1 MPVPWVMQRSQ
12 EREEER
18 LRLRGHGASCKG
30 LLRQELQFR
39 RVSLALA
46 VLAALTALAL
56 VVAPARAH
64 ANLVRA
70 SPSPGTAVDPAPPV
84 VYAEFSEAIDFGYS
98 SLDVLDANGQ
108 SVTTGPTEADP
119 TSQAAMLVPVG
130 DLAHG
135 TYVVVWRTLS
145 VIDGHVI
152 RGSFAFG
159 VGEPVAADVAVAVA
173 SVESSP
179 AASVSRWLL
188 FMGVAVLI
196 GGPLQVLVQRRGS
209 QPERRRAVERRT
221 ALLLLGGGLLALA
234 GQVGLL
240 GTQILVLG
248 GDSLLAGFGDV
259 FGAGQWGA
267 LWIGRTAALAVGLV
281 LVDQSSSSSG
291 ERRGTVA
298 FGGVA
303 LVGVAMAVTISLG
316 SHAAAL
322 SDVGPALAA
331 DLIHLLAVGA
341 WVGGLPVLLLVAWEA
356 RTARSDGSVAAQMT
370 EAAARF
376 SAVATVAVG
385 LIVVTGVYS
394 AWLQV
399 LEPERLWSTEYGVL
413 LVAKLALVAPLLALG
428 GVNLGWTRPRLAAAG
443 AAGTR
448 ARKALR
454 TLVVAE
460 IVLAVGVLLVVG
472 FLTEREPARQ
482 VSGDVPLAVEGVGA
496 SGDSRVRVR
505 VVPGRPGPNTLEVD
519 VVSRDGGR
527 AGDADVELQLRYLDT
542 DLGTTVERPV
552 RTEDG
557 GFAVETDAFALAG
570 MWQVL
575 AIVRQPGA
583 FDARV
588 PVRLNIG
595 SPTAIGVAE
604 VDAAV
609 AVRFW
614 GLALAG
620 MGFVLALAT
629 LVRPGWAARV
639 RQAGTG
645 TGFAAILLGAGL
657 LIIGPQQ
664 GVRPSA
670 VNPIPPDD
678 ASVSAGREIY
688 EAECVSCHGPAGRGD
703 GPLAATLDP
712 PPLDLVIHVP
722 LHPDDALFGFVFN
735 GIEGTGMPAFGE
747 RYGELD
753 TWHIINFIQTLPEA
767 ARG

>member
-1 MPVPWVMQRSQ
+1 MRSVGVAPGSEPGLWRGLGLRH
-12 EREEER
+12 ER
-18 LRLRGHGASCKG
+18 
-30 LLRQELQFR
+30 
-39 RVSLALA
+39 LALA
-46 VLAALTALAL
+46 VLAALAALAL
-56 VVAPARAH
+56 VAAPARAH

-70 SPSPGTAVDPAPPV
+70 SPSPGTAVDPAPLV
-84 VYAEFSEAIDFGYS
+84 VYAEFSEAIDLGYS
-98 SLDVLDANGQ
+98 SLEVLDADGQ
-108 SVTTGPTEADP
+108 PVTTGPTEADP
-119 TSQAAMLVPVG
+119 TSDAAMLVPVG
-130 DLAHG
+130 DLADG

-145 VIDGHVI
+145 VVDGHVI

-173 SVESSP
+173 SIESSP
-179 AASVSRWLL
+179 AAAVSRWLL
-188 FMGVAVLI
+188 FVGVAVLI
-196 GGPLQVLVQRRGS
+196 GGPLQVAVQRRGAALE
-209 QPERRRAVERRT
+209 QRRIVERRT

-259 FGAGQWGA
+259 FEAGQWGA
-267 LWIGRTAALAVGLV
+267 LWIGRTAVLAVALV
-281 LVDQSSSSSG
+281 LADQASSSSSD
-291 ERRGTVA
+291 ERRGVVA

-303 LVGVAMAVTISLG
+303 LAGVVMAVTISLG

-322 SDVGPALAA
+322 REVGPVLAA

-356 RTARSDGSVAAQMT
+356 RKAASEGSAAAEMT
-370 EAAARF
+370 EVAARF

-399 LEPERLWSTEYGVL
+399 AEPERLWTTEYGLLL
-413 LVAKLALVAPLLALG
+413 LVKLALVAPLLALG
-428 GVNLGWTRPRLAAAG
+428 GVNLAWTRPRLAVTGAAG
-443 AAGTR
+443 AR
-448 ARKALR
+448 ARTALR
-454 TLVVAE
+454 TLVGAE
-460 IVLAVGVLLVVG
+460 IVLAVAVLLVVG

-482 VSGDVPLAVEGVGA
+482 VSGEVPLAVEGVGA

-527 AGDADVELQLRYLDT
+527 AADADLELQLRYLDT
-542 DLGTTVERPV
+542 DLGTTVERPD
-552 RTEDG
+552 RSEDG

-570 MWQVL
+570 RWQVL

-629 LVRPGWAARV
+629 LARQGWTTRV

-645 TGFAAILLGAGL
+645 AGFAAILLGAGL

-664 GVRPSA
+664 GVVPSA

-688 EAECVSCHGPAGRGD
+688 EADCVSCHGPAGRGD

-767 ARG
+767 ARS

>member
-1 MPVPWVMQRSQ
+1 MRSVGVARGSEAGRRPALAL
-12 EREEER
+12 ERGR
-18 LRLRGHGASCKG
+18 
-30 LLRQELQFR
+30 
-39 RVSLALA
+39 LALA
-46 VLAALTALAL
+46 VLAALTVLAL
-56 VVAPARAH
+56 VAAPAGAH
-64 ANLVRA
+64 ANLVRS

-84 VYAEFSEAIDFGYS
+84 VYAEFSEAIDLGYS
-98 SLDVLDANGQ
+98 SLEVLDADGQ
-108 SVTTGPTEADP
+108 PVTTGPTEPDP
-119 TSQAAMLVPVG
+119 TTPTAMLVPVAE
-130 DLAHG
+130 LADG

-145 VIDGHVI
+145 VVDGHVI
-152 RGSFAFG
+152 RGSFTFG

-173 SVESSP
+173 SIESSP
-179 AASVSRWLL
+179 AAAVSRWLL
-188 FMGVAVLI
+188 FVGVAVLI
-196 GGPLQVLVQRRGS
+196 GGPLQALVQRRGA
-209 QPERRRAVERRT
+209 QHEQRQVVERRT
-221 ALLLLGGGLLALA
+221 ALLLLGGGLVALA
-234 GQVGLL
+234 GQIGLL
-240 GTQILVLG
+240 GTQILILG
-248 GDSLLAGFGDV
+248 GDSLLAGFGEV

-267 LWIGRTAALAVGLV
+267 LWIGRTAALAVALV
-281 LVDQSSSSSG
+281 LADQASSSEAG
-291 ERRGTVA
+291 ERRGAVA
-298 FGGVA
+298 FSGVA
-303 LVGVAMAVTISLG
+303 AAGLVMAVTISLG

-322 SDVGPALAA
+322 VDIGPALAA
-331 DLIHLLAVGA
+331 DLIHLVAVGA
-341 WVGGLPVLLLVAWEA
+341 WVGGLPVLLLAVLHA
-356 RTARSDGSVAAQMT
+356 RGTSAAGSAELT
-370 EAAARF
+370 EVAARF

-399 LEPERLWSTEYGVL
+399 VEPERLWSTEYGLL
-413 LVAKLALVAPLLALG
+413 LVVKLALVAPLLALG
-428 GVNLGWTRPRLAAAG
+428 AVNLAWTRPRLAGAG
-443 AAGTR
+443 ATGAR
-448 ARKALR
+448 AAKALR
-454 TLVVAE
+454 TLVVVEVVMAVA
-460 IVLAVGVLLVVG
+460 VLGVVGV
-472 FLTEREPARQ
+472 LTEREPARQ
-482 VSGDVPLAVEGVGA
+482 VSGDVPLAVEGAGT
-496 SGDSRVRVR
+496 SGDTRVRVR
-505 VVPGRPGPNTLEVD
+505 VAPGRPGPNRLKVD
-519 VVSRDGGR
+519 VVSSGGR
-527 AGDADVELQLRYLDT
+527 TAEADIELQLRYLDT

-557 GFAVETDAFALAG
+557 TFEAETDAFALAG
-570 MWQVL
+570 TWQVL

-604 VDAAV
+604 VDSTV

-629 LVRPGWAARV
+629 LARQGWAARV

-657 LIIGPQQ
+657 LIIGPPQ
-664 GVRPSA
+664 GVVPSA

-688 EAECVSCHGPAGRGD
+688 EAECVSCHGPTGRGD

-735 GIEGTGMPAFGE
+735 GIEGTGMPAFGD

-767 ARG
+767 ARS

>member
-1 MPVPWVMQRSQ
+1 MRSVGVA
-12 EREEER
+12 
-18 LRLRGHGASCKG
+18 RGSEAGS
-30 LLRQELQFR
+30 R
-39 RVSLALA
+39 RVFGCRCGRLALA
-46 VLAALTALAL
+46 ILAALTALAL
-56 VVAPARAH
+56 VAAPAGAH

-70 SPSPGTAVDPAPPV
+70 VPDPGAAVDPAPRV
-84 VYAEFSEAIDFGYS
+84 VYAEFSEAIDLGYS
-98 SLDVLDANGQ
+98 SLEVLDANGEP
-108 SVTTGPTEADP
+108 VTTGPTEGDP
-119 TSQAAMLVPVG
+119 TSRTAMLAPVG
-130 DLAHG
+130 ELADG

-145 VIDGHVI
+145 VVDGHVI

-173 SVESSP
+173 SIESSP
-179 AASVSRWLL
+179 AAAISRWLL
-188 FMGVAVLI
+188 FMGVALLI
-196 GGPLQVLVQRRGS
+196 GGPLQALAQRRGA
-209 QPERRRAVERRT
+209 QPKRRRIVERRT

-234 GQVGLL
+234 GQIGLL
-240 GTQILVLG
+240 GTQILILG
-248 GDSLLAGFGDV
+248 GDSLLAGFGEV

-267 LWIGRTAALAVGLV
+267 LWIARTAALVVALA
-281 LVDQSSSSSG
+281 LADQASSSEAG
-291 ERRGTVA
+291 ERRGTLA

-303 LVGVAMAVTISLG
+303 AAGAVMAVTVSLG

-322 SDVGPALAA
+322 VDIGPALAA
-331 DLIHLLAVGA
+331 DMIHLLAVGA
-341 WVGGLPVLLLVAWEA
+341 WVGGLPVLLLVALQA
-356 RTARSDGSVAAQMT
+356 RGTRTGGSPDLT
-370 EAAARF
+370 EVVARF

-399 LEPERLWSTEYGVL
+399 LEPARLWSTEYGLL
-413 LVAKLALVAPLLALG
+413 LVVKVALVAPLLALG
-428 GVNLGWTRPRLAAAG
+428 GVNLAWTRPRLAGTGGAG
-443 AAGTR
+443 AR
-448 ARKALR
+448 AAKALR
-454 TLVVAE
+454 RLVVAE
-460 IVLAVGVLLVVG
+460 IVLAVAVLGVVG
-472 FLTEREPARQ
+472 VLTEREPARQ

-496 SGDSRVRVR
+496 SGETRVRVR
-505 VVPGRPGPNTLEVD
+505 VVPGRPGPNTVEVD
-519 VVSRDGGR
+519 LGSRDGR
-527 AGDADVELQLRYLDT
+527 IADADIELQLRYLDT

-552 RTEDG
+552 RNEAG
-557 GFAVETDAFALAG
+557 LFVVETDAFTLAG
-570 MWQVL
+570 GWQVL

-583 FDARV
+583 FDARA

-595 SPTAIGVAE
+595 SPTALGVAE

-620 MGFVLALAT
+620 MGFALAVAT
-629 LVRPGWAARV
+629 LARQGWAARV

-664 GVRPSA
+664 GVAPSA

-678 ASVSAGREIY
+678 ASVSTGREIY

-767 ARG
+767 ARS

>member
-1 MPVPWVMQRSQ
+1 MRSVGVARGSEAGRRPALAPVRWR
-12 EREEER
+12 
-18 LRLRGHGASCKG
+18 
-30 LLRQELQFR
+30 
-39 RVSLALA
+39 LALA
-46 VLAALTALAL
+46 LLAALTALAL
-56 VVAPARAH
+56 VAATAGAH

-84 VYAEFSEAIDFGYS
+84 VYAEFSEAIDLGYS
-98 SLDVLDANGQ
+98 SLEVLDANGQ
-108 SVTTGPTEADP
+108 PVTTGPTEPDP
-119 TSQAAMLVPVG
+119 TTPTAMLVPVG
-130 DLAHG
+130 ELADG

-145 VIDGHVI
+145 VVDGHVI

-173 SVESSP
+173 SIESSP
-179 AASVSRWLL
+179 AAAASRWLL
-188 FMGVAVLI
+188 FVGTAVLI
-196 GGPLQVLVQRRGS
+196 GGPLQALVQRRGA
-209 QPERRRAVERRT
+209 QPERRRVVERRT

-234 GQVGLL
+234 GQIGLL
-240 GTQILVLG
+240 GTQILILG
-248 GDSLLAGFGDV
+248 GDSLLAGFGEV

-267 LWIGRTAALAVGLV
+267 LWISRTVALVVALVAA
-281 LVDQSSSSSG
+281 DQASSSSG
-291 ERRGTVA
+291 ERRGTA
-298 FGGVA
+298 ALGGVA
-303 LVGVAMAVTISLG
+303 LSGIVMAVTISLG

-322 SDVGPALAA
+322 VDIGPALVA

-341 WVGGLPVLLLVAWEA
+341 WVGGLPVLLLVALDARNA
-356 RTARSDGSVAAQMT
+356 RTTGSAAVHLT
-370 EAAARF
+370 EVAARF
-376 SAVATVAVG
+376 SAIATVAVG

-399 LEPERLWSTEYGVL
+399 VEPARLWSTEYGLL
-413 LVAKLALVAPLLALG
+413 LVVKLALVAPLLALG
-428 GVNLGWTRPRLAAAG
+428 GVNLGWTRPRLAGAGGAG
-443 AAGTR
+443 ARPA
-448 ARKALR
+448 KALR
-454 TLVVAE
+454 TLVAAE
-460 IVLAVGVLLVVG
+460 IVMAVAVLGVVGV
-472 FLTEREPARQ
+472 LTEREPARQ

-496 SGDSRVRVR
+496 SGDTRVRVR
-505 VVPGRPGPNTLEVD
+505 VAPGRPGLNTLEVD
-519 VVSRDGGR
+519 VVSSGGR
-527 AGDADVELQLRYLDT
+527 TAEADIELQLRYLDT

-552 RTEDG
+552 RTEEG
-557 GFAVETDAFALAG
+557 TFEAETDAFALAG
-570 MWQVL
+570 AWQVL

-604 VDAAV
+604 VDATV
-609 AVRFW
+609 ATRFW

-620 MGFVLALAT
+620 MGFVLTLAT
-629 LVRPGWAARV
+629 LARQGWAARV

-664 GVRPSA
+664 GVVPSA

-735 GIEGTGMPAFGE
+735 GIEGTGMPAFGD

-753 TWHIINFIQTLPEA
+753 TWHIINFILTLPEA
-767 ARG
+767 ARS

>member
-1 MPVPWVMQRSQ
+1 MRSDGVA
-12 EREEER
+12 RGSACGPRRGPGLRCGR
-18 LRLRGHGASCKG
+18 L
-30 LLRQELQFR
+30 
-39 RVSLALA
+39 VLA

-56 VVAPARAH
+56 VTAPSGAH
-64 ANLVRA
+64 ANLVRS

-84 VYAEFSEAIDFGYS
+84 VYAEFSEAIDLSYS
-98 SLDVLDANGQ
+98 SLEVLDANGQ
-108 SVTTGPTEADP
+108 PVTTGPTEPDP
-119 TSQAAMLVPVG
+119 TTPTAMLVPVG
-130 DLAHG
+130 ELADG

-145 VIDGHVI
+145 VVDGHVI

-173 SVESSP
+173 SIESSP
-179 AASVSRWLL
+179 AAAVSRWQL
-188 FMGVAVLI
+188 FVGMAVLI
-196 GGPLQVLVQRRGS
+196 GGPLQALVQRRGA
-209 QPERRRAVERRT
+209 QPARRRGVDRRT
-221 ALLLLGGGLLALA
+221 ALLLLGGGLLTLA
-234 GQVGLL
+234 GQIGLL
-240 GTQILVLG
+240 GTQILILG
-248 GDSLLAGFGDV
+248 GDSLLAGFGEV

-267 LWIGRTAALAVGLV
+267 LWIARTAALVVALV
-281 LVDQSSSSSG
+281 LADQATSTSAG
-291 ERRGTVA
+291 ERRQAIA

-303 LVGVAMAVTISLG
+303 AAGVVMATSISMG

-322 SDVGPALAA
+322 VDVGPALVA

-341 WVGGLPVLLLVAWEA
+341 WVGGLPVLLLAAWQA
-356 RTARSDGSVAAQMT
+356 RGARIGGAAAADLI
-370 EAAARF
+370 EVAARF

-385 LIVVTGVYS
+385 LIVVTGAYS

-399 LEPERLWSTEYGVL
+399 VEPERLWRTEYGLL
-413 LVAKLALVAPLLALG
+413 LVVKLALVAPLLALG
-428 GVNLGWTRPRLAAAG
+428 GVNLGWTRPRLAGAG
-443 AAGTR
+443 AAGAR
-448 ARKALR
+448 AARALR

-460 IVLAVGVLLVVG
+460 IVLAAAVLAVVGV
-472 FLTEREPARQ
+472 LTEREPARQ

-496 SGDSRVRVR
+496 SGDTRVRVR
-505 VVPGRPGPNTLEVD
+505 VAPGRPGPNTLEVD
-519 VVSRDGGR
+519 LSSQDGRVSE
-527 AGDADVELQLRYLDT
+527 ADVELQLRYLDT

-552 RTEDG
+552 RTEEG
-557 GFAVETDAFALAG
+557 TFEAETDAFALAG
-570 MWQVL
+570 AWQVL

-604 VDAAV
+604 VDVTV
-609 AVRFW
+609 AVRLW

-629 LVRPGWAARV
+629 LARQGWAARV

-645 TGFAAILLGAGL
+645 AGFAAILLGAGL

-664 GVRPSA
+664 GVAPSA

-678 ASVSAGREIY
+678 VSVSAGREIY
-688 EAECVSCHGPAGRGD
+688 EAECMSCHGPTGRGD

-753 TWHIINFIQTLPEA
+753 TWHIINFIQTLPETT
-767 ARG
+767 RS

>member
-1 MPVPWVMQRSQ
+1 MRSVGVA
-12 EREEER
+12 RGSSFGPRRGLGLRRER
-18 LRLRGHGASCKG
+18 L
-30 LLRQELQFR
+30 
-39 RVSLALA
+39 VLA
-46 VLAALTALAL
+46 VLAALMALAL
-56 VVAPARAH
+56 VAVPAGAH
-64 ANLVRA
+64 ANLVRS

-84 VYAEFSEAIDFGYS
+84 VYAEFSEAIDLGYS
-98 SLDVLDANGQ
+98 SLEVLDANGQ
-108 SVTTGPTEADP
+108 PVTTGPTEPDP
-119 TSQAAMLVPVG
+119 TTATAMLVPVG
-130 DLAHG
+130 ELADG

-145 VIDGHVI
+145 AVDGHVI

-173 SVESSP
+173 SIESSP
-179 AASVSRWLL
+179 AAAVSRWLL
-188 FMGVAVLI
+188 FVGTAVLI
-196 GGPLQVLVQRRGS
+196 GGPLQALVQQRRAR
-209 QPERRRAVERRT
+209 PERRRIVERRT

-234 GQVGLL
+234 GQIGLL
-240 GTQILVLG
+240 GTQILILG
-248 GDSLLAGFGDV
+248 GDSLLAGFGEV

-267 LWIGRTAALAVGLV
+267 LWIGRTAALAVALV
-281 LVDQSSSSSG
+281 LADQASSSTAG
-291 ERRGTVA
+291 ERRGAVA

-303 LVGVAMAVTISLG
+303 AAGVVMAATISMG

-322 SDVGPALAA
+322 TEVGPALVA
-331 DLIHLLAVGA
+331 DLIHLVAVGA
-341 WVGGLPVLLLVAWEA
+341 WVGGLPVLLLTVLHARGT
-356 RTARSDGSVAAQMT
+356 RTAGSADLT
-370 EAAARF
+370 EVAARF

-399 LEPERLWSTEYGVL
+399 VEPERLWSTEYGLL
-413 LVAKLALVAPLLALG
+413 LVVKLALVAPLLALG
-428 GVNLGWTRPRLAAAG
+428 GVNLGWTRPRLAEAGMAG
-443 AAGTR
+443 AR
-448 ARKALR
+448 AAKTLR
-454 TLVVAE
+454 RLVAAE
-460 IVLAVGVLLVVG
+460 IVLAVTVLGVVG
-472 FLTEREPARQ
+472 VLTEREPARQ
-482 VSGDVPLAVEGVGA
+482 VTGDVPLAVEGAGA
-496 SGDSRVRVR
+496 SGDTRVRVR
-505 VVPGRPGPNTLEVD
+505 VAPGRPGPNTVAVD
-519 VVSRDGGR
+519 VVSSGGR
-527 AGDADVELQLRYLDT
+527 SVEADVELLLRYLDT

-557 GFAVETDAFALAG
+557 MFEAETDAFALAG
-570 MWQVL
+570 AWQVL

-604 VDAAV
+604 VDALV

-620 MGFVLALAT
+620 MGFVLAVAT
-629 LVRPGWAARV
+629 LARQGWAARV

-664 GVRPSA
+664 GVVPSA
-670 VNPIPPDD
+670 VNPVPPDD
-678 ASVSAGREIY
+678 VSVSAGREIY

-735 GIEGTGMPAFGE
+735 GIEGTGMPAFGD

-753 TWHIINFIQTLPEA
+753 TWHIINFIQTLPAA
-767 ARG
+767 ARS

>member
-1 MPVPWVMQRSQ
+1 MHSAAVA
-12 EREEER
+12 
-18 LRLRGHGASCKG
+18 RGSEAG
-30 LLRQELQFR
+30 R
-39 RVSLALA
+39 RPALAPGRGRLAL
-46 VLAALTALAL
+46 LFALTALVLAI
-56 VVAPARAH
+56 APAGAH
-64 ANLVRA
+64 ANLVRS

-84 VYAEFSEAIDFGYS
+84 VYAEFSEAIDLGFS
-98 SLDVLDANGQ
+98 SLEVLDADGQ
-108 SVTTGPTEADP
+108 PVTTGPTEPDP
-119 TSQAAMLVPVG
+119 TTPTAMLVPVG
-130 DLAHG
+130 ELADG

-145 VIDGHVI
+145 VVDGHVI

-159 VGEPVAADVAVAVA
+159 VGEPVAPDVAVAVA
-173 SVESSP
+173 SIESSP
-179 AASVSRWLL
+179 AAAVSRWLL
-188 FMGVAVLI
+188 FVGVAVLI
-196 GGPLQVLVQRRGS
+196 GGPLQALVQRRGA
-209 QPERRRAVERRT
+209 QHERRRIVERRT

-234 GQVGLL
+234 GQIGLL
-240 GTQILVLG
+240 GTQILILG
-248 GDSLLAGFGDV
+248 GDSLLAGFGEV
-259 FGAGQWGA
+259 FGAGQWGV
-267 LWIGRTAALAVGLV
+267 LWIGRTVALVVALV
-281 LVDQSSSSSG
+281 LSDQVSSSSAS
-291 ERRGTVA
+291 ERRGAVA

-303 LVGVAMAVTISLG
+303 AAGAVMAVTISLG

-322 SDVGPALAA
+322 VDVGPALAA

-341 WVGGLPVLLLVAWEA
+341 WVGGLPVLLLVALDA
-356 RTARSDGSVAAQMT
+356 RHARPTGSAAVDLT
-370 EAAARF
+370 EVAARF

-399 LEPERLWSTEYGVL
+399 VEPERLWSTEHGLL
-413 LVAKLALVAPLLALG
+413 LVVKLALVVPLLALG
-428 GVNLGWTRPRLAAAG
+428 GVNLAWTRPRLAEASAAG
-443 AAGTR
+443 AR
-448 ARKALR
+448 AAKALR
-454 TLVVAE
+454 RLVVAE
-460 IVLAVGVLLVVG
+460 IVLAVAVLGVVG
-472 FLTEREPARQ
+472 VLTEREPARQ

-496 SGDSRVRVR
+496 SGDTRVRVR
-505 VVPGRPGPNTLEVD
+505 VAPGRPGPNTLEVD
-519 VVSRDGGR
+519 VASSGGR
-527 AGDADVELQLRYLDT
+527 TAEADIELQLRYLDT

-552 RTEDG
+552 RTEAG
-557 GFAVETDAFALAG
+557 TFEAKTDAFALAG
-570 MWQVL
+570 AWQVL

-604 VDAAV
+604 VDAMV

-629 LVRPGWAARV
+629 LARQGWAARV

-664 GVRPSA
+664 GVVPSA

-735 GIEGTGMPAFGE
+735 GIEGTGMPAFGN

-767 ARG
+767 ARS

>member
-1 MPVPWVMQRSQ
+1 MRSVGAAPGSEASPRQRL
-12 EREEER
+12 E
-18 LRLRGHGASCKG
+18 LRRG
-30 LLRQELQFR
+30 R
-39 RVSLALA
+39 LALA

-56 VVAPARAH
+56 VAAPASAH

-70 SPSPGTAVDPAPPV
+70 SPSPGTAVDPAPLV
-84 VYAEFSEAIDFGYS
+84 VYAEFSEAIDPGYS
-98 SLDVLDANGQ
+98 SLDVLDADGQ
-108 SVTTGPTEADP
+108 PVTTGPTEADP
-119 TSQAAMLVPVG
+119 TSDAAMLVPVG
-130 DLAHG
+130 DLADG

-173 SVESSP
+173 SIESSP
-179 AASVSRWLL
+179 AAAASRWLL
-188 FMGVAVLI
+188 FMGVAMLI
-196 GGPLQVLVQRRGS
+196 GGPVQVLLQRRGS
-209 QPERRRAVERRT
+209 RPGRRQVVERRT
-221 ALLLLGGGLLALA
+221 ALLLMGGGLLALA
-234 GQVGLL
+234 GQIGLL

-281 LVDQSSSSSG
+281 LADQASSSSG
-291 ERRGTVA
+291 ERRGRIA

-303 LVGVAMAVTISLG
+303 LAGVVMAVAISLG

-322 SDVGPALAA
+322 GEVGPALAA
-331 DLIHLLAVGA
+331 DLIHLLAMGV
-341 WVGGLPVLLLVAWEA
+341 WVGGLPVLLLLAWESRQA
-356 RTARSDGSVAAQMT
+356 RPDGSIAAELT
-370 EAAARF
+370 EVAARF
-376 SAVATVAVG
+376 SALATVAVG

-399 LEPERLWSTEYGVL
+399 QEPARLWSTEYGVL

-428 GVNLGWTRPRLAAAG
+428 GVNLGWTRPRLAAGG
-443 AAGTR
+443 AAGPR
-448 ARKALR
+448 ARTALR
-454 TLVVAE
+454 TLVGAE
-460 IVLAVGVLLVVG
+460 IVLAVSVLLVVG

-482 VSGDVPLAVEGVGA
+482 VSGEAPLAVEGVGA
-496 SGDSRVRVR
+496 SGDTSVRVR
-505 VVPGRPGPNTLEVD
+505 VVPGRPGPNTLEVE
-519 VVSRDGGR
+519 VASPAGGR
-527 AGDADVELQLRYLDT
+527 AVDAEVELQLRYLDT

-557 GFAVETDAFALAG
+557 RFAVETDAFALAG

-595 SPTAIGVAE
+595 SPRAIGVAE

-629 LVRPGWAARV
+629 LARQGWAARA

-645 TGFAAILLGAGL
+645 AGFAAILLGAGL
-657 LIIGPQQ
+657 LIIGPPQ
-664 GVRPSA
+664 GVSVSA

-678 ASVSAGREIY
+678 VSVSAGRAIY

>member
-1 MPVPWVMQRSQ
+1 MRPAAGAG
-12 EREEER
+12 
-18 LRLRGHGASCKG
+18 LRRG
-30 LLRQELQFR
+30 R
-39 RVSLALA
+39 LALA

-56 VVAPARAH
+56 VAAPSGAH
-64 ANLVRA
+64 ANLVRS

-84 VYAEFSEAIDFGYS
+84 VYAEFSEAIDLGYS
-98 SLDVLDANGQ
+98 SLEVLDANGQ
-108 SVTTGPTEADP
+108 PVTTGPTEPDP
-119 TSQAAMLVPVG
+119 TTPTAMLVPVAE
-130 DLAHG
+130 LADG

-145 VIDGHVI
+145 VVDGHVI

-173 SVESSP
+173 SIESSP
-179 AASVSRWLL
+179 AAAVSRWLL
-188 FMGVAVLI
+188 FVGTAVLI
-196 GGPLQVLVQRRGS
+196 GGPLQALVQRRGA
-209 QPERRRAVERRT
+209 QHERRQVVERRT

-234 GQVGLL
+234 GQIGLL
-240 GTQILVLG
+240 GTQILILG
-248 GDSLLAGFGDV
+248 GDLLLAGFGEV

-267 LWIGRTAALAVGLV
+267 LWIARTAALVVALV
-281 LVDQSSSSSG
+281 LADQASSTSAG
-291 ERRGTVA
+291 ERRQAIA

-303 LVGVAMAVTISLG
+303 AAGVVMATSISMG

-322 SDVGPALAA
+322 VDVGPALVA

-341 WVGGLPVLLLVAWEA
+341 WVGGLPVLLLAVWQA
-356 RTARSDGSVAAQMT
+356 RGTRTSGAAAADLI
-370 EAAARF
+370 EVAARF

-385 LIVVTGVYS
+385 LIVVTGAYS

-399 LEPERLWSTEYGVL
+399 VEPERLWRTEYGLL
-413 LVAKLALVAPLLALG
+413 LVVKLALVAPLLALG
-428 GVNLGWTRPRLAAAG
+428 GVNLGWTRPRLAGTGTAG
-443 AAGTR
+443 AWA
-448 ARKALR
+448 AKALR

-460 IVLAVGVLLVVG
+460 IVLAAAVLGVVGV
-472 FLTEREPARQ
+472 LTEREPARQ
-482 VSGDVPLAVEGVGA
+482 VSGDVPLAVEGAGA
-496 SGDSRVRVR
+496 SGDTRVRVR
-505 VVPGRPGPNTLEVD
+505 VAPGRPGPNTLEVD
-519 VVSRDGGR
+519 LSSQDGRVS
-527 AGDADVELQLRYLDT
+527 DADVELQLRYLDT

-552 RTEDG
+552 RTEEG
-557 GFAVETDAFALAG
+557 KFEAETDAFALAG
-570 MWQVL
+570 AWQVL

-604 VDAAV
+604 VDATV
-609 AVRFW
+609 AVRLW

-629 LVRPGWAARV
+629 LARQGWAAPV

-645 TGFAAILLGAGL
+645 AGFAAILLGAGL
-657 LIIGPQQ
+657 LIIEPQQ
-664 GVRPSA
+664 GVAPSA

-678 ASVSAGREIY
+678 VSVSAGREIF
-688 EAECVSCHGPAGRGD
+688 EAECVSCHGPTGRGD

-735 GIEGTGMPAFGE
+735 GIEGTGMPAFGD

-753 TWHIINFIQTLPEA
+753 TWHIINFIQTLPET
-767 ARG
+767 ARS

>member
-1 MPVPWVMQRSQ
+1 MRSVGVA
-12 EREEER
+12 RGSSFGPRRGLGLRRER
-18 LRLRGHGASCKG
+18 L
-30 LLRQELQFR
+30 
-39 RVSLALA
+39 VLA
-46 VLAALTALAL
+46 VLAALMALAL
-56 VVAPARAH
+56 VAVPAGAH
-64 ANLVRA
+64 ANLVRS

-84 VYAEFSEAIDFGYS
+84 VYAEFSEAIDLGYS
-98 SLDVLDANGQ
+98 SLEVLDANGQ
-108 SVTTGPTEADP
+108 PVTTGPTEPDP
-119 TSQAAMLVPVG
+119 TTATAMLVPVG
-130 DLAHG
+130 ELADG

-145 VIDGHVI
+145 VVDGHVI

-173 SVESSP
+173 SIESSP
-179 AASVSRWLL
+179 AAAVSRWLL
-188 FMGVAVLI
+188 FVGTAVLI
-196 GGPLQVLVQRRGS
+196 GGPLQALVQRRGS
-209 QPERRRAVERRT
+209 QPERRRVVERRT
-221 ALLLLGGGLLALA
+221 ALLVLGGGLLALA
-234 GQVGLL
+234 GQIGLL
-240 GTQILVLG
+240 GTQILILG
-248 GDSLLAGFGDV
+248 GDSLLAGFGEV

-267 LWIGRTAALAVGLV
+267 LWIGRTAAVAVALV
-281 LVDQSSSSSG
+281 LADQASSASAG
-291 ERRGTVA
+291 ERRGAVA

-303 LVGVAMAVTISLG
+303 VAGVVMAVTISLG

-322 SDVGPALAA
+322 SDVGSALVA

-341 WVGGLPVLLLVAWEA
+341 WVGGLPVLLLAVWDA
-356 RTARSDGSVAAQMT
+356 RGSKVDGGAAADLT
-370 EAAARF
+370 EVAARF
-376 SAVATVAVG
+376 SSVATVAVG
-385 LIVVTGVYS
+385 LIVVTGLYS

-399 LEPERLWSTEYGVL
+399 VEPERLWSTEYGLL
-413 LVAKLALVAPLLALG
+413 LVVKLALVAPLLALG
-428 GVNLGWTRPRLAAAG
+428 GVNLAWTRPRLAGAGGAG
-443 AAGTR
+443 AR
-448 ARKALR
+448 AAKALR

-460 IVLAVGVLLVVG
+460 IVLATMVLGVVGV
-472 FLTEREPARQ
+472 LTEREPARQ
-482 VSGDVPLAVEGVGA
+482 VSGDVPLAVEGAGA
-496 SGDSRVRVR
+496 SGDTRVRVR
-505 VVPGRPGPNTLEVD
+505 VAPGRPGPNRLEVD
-519 VVSRDGGR
+519 VVSSGGR
-527 AGDADVELQLRYLDT
+527 TAEAGVELQLRYLDT

-552 RTEDG
+552 RTEEG
-557 GFAVETDAFALAG
+557 TYEAETDAFALAG
-570 MWQVL
+570 AWQVL

-588 PVRLNIG
+588 PVQLNIG

-604 VDAAV
+604 VDATV
-609 AVRFW
+609 AVRSW

-629 LVRPGWAARV
+629 LARQGWAARV

-664 GVRPSA
+664 GVVPSA

-735 GIEGTGMPAFGE
+735 GIEGTGMPAFGD

-767 ARG
+767 ARS

>member
-1 MPVPWVMQRSQ
+1 MRSVGVAPGS
-12 EREEER
+12 ESGRRPGFR
-18 LRLRGHGASCKG
+18 LRRG
-30 LLRQELQFR
+30 R
-39 RVSLALA
+39 LAVA

-56 VVAPARAH
+56 VAAPTGAH

-70 SPSPGTAVDPAPPV
+70 SPSPGTSVDPAPLV
-84 VYAEFSEAIDFGYS
+84 VYAEFSEAIDLGYS
-98 SLDVLDANGQ
+98 SLEVLDVNGQ
-108 SVTTGPTEADP
+108 PVTTGPTEADP
-119 TSQAAMLVPVG
+119 TSRAAMLVPVA
-130 DLAHG
+130 DLADG

-173 SVESSP
+173 SIESSP
-179 AASVSRWLL
+179 AAAVSRWLL
-188 FMGVAVLI
+188 FMGVALLI
-196 GGPLQVLVQRRGS
+196 GAPVQVMVQRRGS
-209 QPERRRAVERRT
+209 TLERQRSVKRRA
-221 ALLLLGGGLLALA
+221 ALLLLGAGLLALA

-248 GDSLLAGFGDV
+248 RDSLLAGFGDV

-267 LWIGRTAALAVGLV
+267 LWIARTVALAVALI
-281 LVDQSSSSSG
+281 LADRASSSEAG
-291 ERRGTVA
+291 GRRSVIEFAGIGLA
-298 FGGVA
+298 GGV
-303 LVGVAMAVTISLG
+303 MAATISLG

-322 SDVGPALAA
+322 MDVAPALVA

-341 WVGGLPVLLLVAWEA
+341 WVGGLPVLLLVVWEA
-356 RTARSDGSVAAQMT
+356 RTLRPGRSAAAELT
-370 EAAARF
+370 EGAARF

-399 LEPERLWSTEYGVL
+399 VEPERLWRTEYGVL
-413 LVAKLALVAPLLALG
+413 LVAKVALVVPLLALG
-428 GVNLGWTRPRLAAAG
+428 GANLAWTRPRLAAGTAG
-443 AAGTR
+443 AR
-448 ARKALR
+448 AAKALR
-454 TLVVAE
+454 TLVAAE
-460 IVLAVGVLLVVG
+460 IVLAVAVLLVVG

-482 VSGDVPLAVEGVGA
+482 VSGDVPLAVEGAAA
-496 SGDSRVRVR
+496 SGDTRVRVR

-519 VVSRDGGR
+519 VVSREGGR
-527 AGDADVELQLRYLDT
+527 TADADVELQLRYLDT
-542 DLGTTVERPV
+542 DLGATVERPV
-552 RTEDG
+552 RNEDG
-557 GFAVETDAFALAG
+557 VFAVETDAFTLAG
-570 MWQVL
+570 AWQVL

-583 FDARV
+583 FDARL

-629 LVRPGWAARV
+629 LARQGWATRV

-657 LIIGPQQ
+657 LIVGPQQ
-664 GVRPSA
+664 GVVPST

-735 GIEGTGMPAFGE
+735 GIEGTGMPAFGD

-753 TWHIINFIQTLPEA
+753 TWHIINFIQTLPAA
-767 ARG
+767 ARS

>member
-1 MPVPWVMQRSQ
+1 MRSVGVVPHSGAGSR
-12 EREEER
+12 RAFA
-18 LRLRGHGASCKG
+18 LRRG
-30 LLRQELQFR
+30 R
-39 RVSLALA
+39 LALA
-46 VLAALTALAL
+46 VLAALTALTL
-56 VVAPARAH
+56 VAAPAGAH

-70 SPSPGTAVDPAPPV
+70 SPSPGTAVDPAPLV
-84 VYAEFSEAIDFGYS
+84 VYAEFSEAIDPGYS
-98 SLDVLDANGQ
+98 SLEVLDSNGQ
-108 SVTTGPTEADP
+108 PVTTGPVEPDP
-119 TSQAAMLVPVG
+119 TSRTAMLVPVAE
-130 DLAHG
+130 LADG

-145 VIDGHVI
+145 VVDGHVI

-173 SVESSP
+173 SIESSP
-179 AASVSRWLL
+179 AAAVSRWLL
-188 FMGVAVLI
+188 FVGVAVLI

-209 QPERRRAVERRT
+209 QPERRRVVERRT

-234 GQVGLL
+234 GQFGLL
-240 GTQILVLG
+240 GAQILILG
-248 GDSLLAGFGDV
+248 GDSLLAGFGEV
-259 FGAGQWGA
+259 FGAGQWGV
-267 LWIGRTAALAVGLV
+267 LWIVRTAALAVGLV
-281 LVDQSSSSSG
+281 LADQASSSSG
-291 ERRGTVA
+291 ERRGVVA

-303 LVGVAMAVTISLG
+303 LAGVVMAVTVSLG

-341 WVGGLPVLLLVAWEA
+341 WVGGLPVLLLLALQA
-356 RTARSDGSVAAQMT
+356 RRTRPSGSVSAELT
-370 EAAARF
+370 EVAARF
-376 SAVATVAVG
+376 SAIATVAVG

-399 LEPERLWSTEYGVL
+399 VEPERLGTTEYGL
-413 LVAKLALVAPLLALG
+413 LLLIKLVLVAPLLALG

-443 AAGTR
+443 AAGAR
-448 ARKALR
+448 ARKLLR
-454 TLVVAE
+454 TLVVGE
-460 IVLAVGVLLVVG
+460 IVLAAAVLGVVGV
-472 FLTEREPARQ
+472 LTEREPARQ
-482 VSGDVPLAVEGVGA
+482 VSDDVPLAVEGVGA
-496 SGDSRVRVR
+496 SGDTRVRVR
-505 VVPGRPGPNTLEVD
+505 VAPGRPGPNTLEVD
-519 VVSRDGGR
+519 VVSRDGER
-527 AGDADVELQLRYLDT
+527 AANADIELQLRYLDT

-552 RTEDG
+552 RNDDG
-557 GFAVETDAFALAG
+557 VFAVETDVFALAG
-570 MWQVL
+570 AWQVL

-595 SPTAIGVAE
+595 SPTAVVVAE
-604 VDAAV
+604 VDPTV
-609 AVRFW
+609 ALRFW

-629 LVRPGWAARV
+629 LARQGWATRV

-645 TGFAAILLGAGL
+645 AGFAAILLGAGL

-664 GVRPSA
+664 GIAPSA

-678 ASVSAGREIY
+678 VSVSAGREIY
-688 EAECVSCHGPAGRGD
+688 ESECVSCHGPAGRGD

-767 ARG
+767 ARS

>member
-1 MPVPWVMQRSQ
+1 MLASTGGSR
-12 EREEER
+12 RR
-18 LRLRGHGASCKG
+18 LNLRLGR
-30 LLRQELQFR
+30 L
-39 RVSLALA
+39 VLAT
-46 VLAALTALAL
+46 LAALAALAL
-56 VVAPARAH
+56 VALPAWAH

-70 SPSPGTAVDPAPPV
+70 SPSPGTAVDPAPLV
-84 VYAEFSEAIDFGYS
+84 VYAEFSEAIDPGYS
-98 SLDVLDANGQ
+98 SLEVLDANGT

-119 TSQAAMLVPVG
+119 TSQVAMLVPVAE
-130 DLAHG
+130 LADG

-145 VIDGHVI
+145 VVDGHVI

-173 SVESSP
+173 SIESSP
-179 AASVSRWLL
+179 AAAVARWLL
-188 FMGVAVLI
+188 FMGVALLI
-196 GGPLQVLVQRRGS
+196 GGPLQVVMQRRGS
-209 QPERRRAVERRT
+209 QPERRRVVERRT
-221 ALLLLGGGLLALA
+221 ALLLLGAGLLALA

-248 GDSLLAGFGDV
+248 GDSLLAGFGEV
-259 FGAGQWGA
+259 FGAGQWGV
-267 LWIGRTAALAVGLV
+267 LWIARTVALVVALI
-281 LVDQSSSSSG
+281 LADQASSAEAG
-291 ERRGTVA
+291 VRRGTVA

-303 LVGVAMAVTISLG
+303 LAGVVMAATISLG

-322 SDVGPALAA
+322 IDVAPALAA

-341 WVGGLPVLLLVAWEA
+341 WVGGLPVLLLVVLEA
-356 RTARSDGSVAAQMT
+356 RRRRSDGSVAADLT

-385 LIVVTGVYS
+385 LIVVTGVYN

-399 LEPERLWSTEYGVL
+399 LEPSRLWSTEYGVL
-413 LVAKLALVAPLLALG
+413 LLVKLALVAPLLVLG

-443 AAGTR
+443 AVGAR

-460 IVLAVGVLLVVG
+460 IVLAAAVLGVVG

-482 VSGDVPLAVEGVGA
+482 VSGDVPLAVEGA
-496 SGDSRVRVR
+496 ATSGDTRVRVR

-519 VVSRDGGR
+519 VVSREGGR
-527 AGDADVELQLRYLDT
+527 AADADIELQLRFLDT
-542 DLGTTVERPV
+542 DLGTTIERPV

-557 GFAVETDAFALAG
+557 VFAVETDAFTLAG
-570 MWQVL
+570 VWQVL

-595 SPTAIGVAE
+595 SPTAVGVAE
-604 VDAAV
+604 VDGAV
-609 AVRFW
+609 AARLW

-620 MGFVLALAT
+620 MGFVLAAAT
-629 LVRPGWAARV
+629 LARQGWAPLFRRV
-639 RQAGTG
+639 GTG
-645 TGFAAILLGAGL
+645 AGFAAILLGAGL
-657 LIIGPQQ
+657 LIVGPQQ
-664 GVRPSA
+664 RVAPSA

-712 PPLDLVIHVP
+712 PPLDLAIHVP
-722 LHPDDALFGFVFN
+722 LHPDDSLFGFVFN

-767 ARG
+767 ARS

>member
-1 MPVPWVMQRSQ
+1 MRSVGVA
-12 EREEER
+12 
-18 LRLRGHGASCKG
+18 RGSEPGRGAASADC
-30 LLRQELQFR
+30 R
-39 RVSLALA
+39 RRLALA

-56 VVAPARAH
+56 VAAPAGAH
-64 ANLVRA
+64 ANLVRS

-84 VYAEFSEAIDFGYS
+84 VYAEFSEAIDLGYS
-98 SLDVLDANGQ
+98 SLEVLDANGQ
-108 SVTTGPTEADP
+108 PVTTGPTEPDP
-119 TSQAAMLVPVG
+119 TTPAAMLVPVG
-130 DLAHG
+130 ELADG

-145 VIDGHVI
+145 VVDGHVI

-159 VGEPVAADVAVAVA
+159 VGEPVAPDVAVAVA
-173 SVESSP
+173 SIESSP
-179 AASVSRWLL
+179 AAAVSRWLL
-188 FMGVAVLI
+188 FVGVAVLI
-196 GGPLQVLVQRRGS
+196 GGPLQALVQRRGAR
-209 QPERRRAVERRT
+209 PEWRPIVVRRT

-234 GQVGLL
+234 GQIGLL
-240 GTQILVLG
+240 GTQILILG
-248 GDSLLAGFGDV
+248 GDSLLAGFGEV
-259 FGAGQWGA
+259 FGAGQWGV
-267 LWIGRTAALAVGLV
+267 LWISRTVALVVALV
-281 LVDQSSSSSG
+281 LADQASSSEAG
-291 ERRGTVA
+291 ERRGAVA
-298 FGGVA
+298 F
-303 LVGVAMAVTISLG
+303 VGVAAAGVVMAVTISLG

-322 SDVGPALAA
+322 TEVGPALVA

-341 WVGGLPVLLLVAWEA
+341 WVGGLPVLLLVAWVA
-356 RTARSDGSVAAQMT
+356 RIAPPDRSVAVQLT
-370 EAAARF
+370 EVAARF
-376 SAVATVAVG
+376 SAIATVAVG
-385 LIVVTGVYS
+385 LIVVTGTYS

-399 LEPERLWSTEYGVL
+399 VEPERLWSTEYGLL
-413 LVAKLALVAPLLALG
+413 LVVKLALVAPLLALG
-428 GVNLGWTRPRLAAAG
+428 GVNLAWTRPRLAGAGGAG
-443 AAGTR
+443 AR
-448 ARKALR
+448 AAKALR
-454 TLVVAE
+454 RLVVAE
-460 IVLAVGVLLVVG
+460 IVLAVTVLGVVG
-472 FLTEREPARQ
+472 VLTEREPARQ
-482 VSGDVPLAVEGVGA
+482 VSGDVPLAVEGAGA
-496 SGDSRVRVR
+496 SGDTRVRVR
-505 VVPGRPGPNTLEVD
+505 VAPGRPGPNRLEVD
-519 VVSRDGGR
+519 VVSSGGR
-527 AGDADVELQLRYLDT
+527 TAEADIELQLRYLDT

-557 GFAVETDAFALAG
+557 TFEAETDAFALAG
-570 MWQVL
+570 AWQVL

-604 VDAAV
+604 VDSTV

-629 LVRPGWAARV
+629 LARQGWAARV

-657 LIIGPQQ
+657 LIIGPPQ
-664 GVRPSA
+664 GVVPSA

-735 GIEGTGMPAFGE
+735 GIEGTGMPAFGD

-767 ARG
+767 ARS

>member
-1 MPVPWVMQRSQ
+1 V
-12 EREEER
+12 
-18 LRLRGHGASCKG
+18 
-30 LLRQELQFR
+30 
-39 RVSLALA
+39 
-46 VLAALTALAL
+46 AL
-56 VVAPARAH
+56 VAAPAGAH

-84 VYAEFSEAIDFGYS
+84 VYAEFGEAIDLGYS

-108 SVTTGPTEADP
+108 SVTTGTTEADP
-119 TSQAAMLVPVG
+119 TSDAAMLVPVG
-130 DLAHG
+130 DLADG

-145 VIDGHVI
+145 VVDGHVI

-159 VGEPVAADVAVAVA
+159 VGEPVSADVAVSVA
-173 SVESSP
+173 SIESSP
-179 AASVSRWLL
+179 AAAVSRWSL
-188 FMGVAVLI
+188 FVGAAVLI
-196 GGPLQVLVQRRGS
+196 GGPLQALVQRRVGV
-209 QPERRRAVERRT
+209 PERRGVVERRA

-234 GQVGLL
+234 GQIGLL

-248 GDSLLAGFGDV
+248 GDSLLAGFEDV
-259 FGAGQWGA
+259 FGAGQWGV
-267 LWIGRTAALAVGLV
+267 LWIGRTAALAVALV
-281 LVDQSSSSSG
+281 LADQASSSPAGS
-291 ERRGTVA
+291 RRGVVA
-298 FGGVA
+298 LSGVA
-303 LVGVAMAVTISLG
+303 LAGVVMSATVSLG

-322 SDVGPALAA
+322 TDIRPALAA
-331 DLIHLLAVGA
+331 DVIHLLAVGA
-341 WVGGLPVLLLVAWEA
+341 WVGGLPVLLLMAWEA
-356 RTARSDGSVAAQMT
+356 QASPSQSSVGSGLT
-370 EAAARF
+370 EVVARF

-385 LIVVTGVYS
+385 LIVVTGAYS

-399 LEPERLWSTEYGVL
+399 LEPERLWSTDYGL
-413 LVAKLALVAPLLALG
+413 LLLIKLALVAPLLALG

-443 AAGTR
+443 GQAVR
-448 ARKALR
+448 ARTLLR
-454 TLVVAE
+454 TLVGAE

-496 SGDSRVRVR
+496 SGDTRVRVR
-505 VVPGRPGPNTLEVD
+505 VTPGRPGPNILELD
-519 VVSRDGGR
+519 VASSDDGR
-527 AGDADVELQLRYLDT
+527 VADAEIELQLRYLDT
-542 DLGTTVERPV
+542 DLGTTIERPV
-552 RTEDG
+552 HSG
-557 GFAVETDAFALAG
+557 GGVFAVETDAFALAG
-570 MWQVL
+570 EWQVL

-583 FDARV
+583 FDVRV

-595 SPTAIGVAE
+595 SPTAVGVAE
-604 VDAAV
+604 VDPGV

-629 LVRPGWAARV
+629 LARQGWATRV

-645 TGFAAILLGAGL
+645 AGFAAILLGAGL
-657 LIIGPQQ
+657 LIVGPQQ
-664 GVRPSA
+664 QVAPSA

-678 ASVSAGREIY
+678 VSVSAGREIY
-688 EAECVSCHGPAGRGD
+688 EAECVSCHGTSGRGD

-722 LHPDDALFGFVFN
+722 LHPDDSLFDFVFN

-753 TWHIINFIQTLPEA
+753 IWHIINFIQTLPEA
-767 ARG
+767 ARS

>member
-1 MPVPWVMQRSQ
+1 M
-12 EREEER
+12 
-18 LRLRGHGASCKG
+18 A
-30 LLRQELQFR
+30 
-39 RVSLALA
+39 ALA
-46 VLAALTALAL
+46 ALAL
-56 VVAPARAH
+56 VAAPAGAH

-70 SPSPGTAVDPAPPV
+70 VPNPGSAVDPAPRV
-84 VYAEFSEAIDFGYS
+84 VYAEFSEAIDLGYS
-98 SLDVLDANGQ
+98 SLEVLDADGHP
-108 SVTTGPTEADP
+108 VTTGPTEPDP
-119 TSQAAMLVPVG
+119 TTRTAMLAPVG
-130 DLAHG
+130 ELADG

-145 VIDGHVI
+145 VVDGHVI

-173 SVESSP
+173 SIESSP
-179 AASVSRWLL
+179 AAAVSRWLL
-188 FMGVAVLI
+188 FMGVALLI
-196 GGPLQVLVQRRGS
+196 GGPLQAMVQRRGA
-209 QPERRRAVERRT
+209 QRDRRRVVERRT

-234 GQVGLL
+234 GQIGLL
-240 GTQILVLG
+240 GTQILILG
-248 GDSLLAGFGDV
+248 GDSLLAGFGEV
-259 FGAGQWGA
+259 FGAGQWGV
-267 LWIGRTAALAVGLV
+267 LWIGRTVALVVALI
-281 LVDQSSSSSG
+281 LADQASSASSSA
-291 ERRGTVA
+291 RRGAVA

-303 LVGVAMAVTISLG
+303 LAGAVMAVTISLG

-322 SDVGPALAA
+322 TDVGPALVA

-341 WVGGLPVLLLVAWEA
+341 WVGGLPVLLLVALEA
-356 RTARSDGSVAAQMT
+356 RGTRPGGSVAADLT
-370 EAAARF
+370 EVAARF

-399 LEPERLWSTEYGVL
+399 LEPERLWSTEYGLL
-413 LVAKLALVAPLLALG
+413 LVVKLALVAPLLALG
-428 GVNLGWTRPRLAAAG
+428 GVNLGWTQPRLTATG
-443 AAGTR
+443 AVGRR
-448 ARKALR
+448 ARTALR
-454 TLVVAE
+454 ALVVVE
-460 IVLAVGVLLVVG
+460 IVLAAAVLGVVGV
-472 FLTEREPARQ
+472 LTEREPARQ
-482 VSGDVPLAVEGVGA
+482 VSGDTPLAVEGSGT
-496 SGDSRVRVR
+496 SGDMRVRVR
-505 VVPGRPGPNTLEVD
+505 VAPGRPGPNRLEVD
-519 VVSRDGGR
+519 VASRDGR
-527 AGDADVELQLRYLDT
+527 VTDAEIELHLRYLDT

-552 RTEDG
+552 RNEDG
-557 GFAVETDAFALAG
+557 LFVAETDAFALAG
-570 MWQVL
+570 AWQVL

-588 PVRLNIG
+588 PVRLSVG
-595 SPTAIGVAE
+595 SPTSVGVAE

-620 MGFVLALAT
+620 MGFVLAMAT
-629 LVRPGWAARV
+629 LARQGWATRL

-645 TGFAAILLGAGL
+645 AGFAGILLGAGL
-657 LIIGPQQ
+657 LIVGPQQ
-664 GVRPSA
+664 GVAPSA
-670 VNPIPPDD
+670 VNPVPPDD

-753 TWHIINFIQTLPEA
+753 TWNIINFIQTLPEA
-767 ARG
+767 ARS

>member
-1 MPVPWVMQRSQ
+1 MRSVGVA
-12 EREEER
+12 
-18 LRLRGHGASCKG
+18 RGSEAG
-30 LLRQELQFR
+30 R
-39 RVSLALA
+39 RPALALGRGRLALA

-56 VVAPARAH
+56 VAAPAGAH
-64 ANLVRA
+64 ANLVRS

-84 VYAEFSEAIDFGYS
+84 VYAEFSEAIDLGYS
-98 SLDVLDANGQ
+98 SLEVLDANGQ
-108 SVTTGPTEADP
+108 PVTTGPTEPDP
-119 TSQAAMLVPVG
+119 TTPTAMLVPVG
-130 DLAHG
+130 ELADG

-145 VIDGHVI
+145 VVDGHVI

-159 VGEPVAADVAVAVA
+159 VGEPVAPDVAVAVA
-173 SVESSP
+173 SIESSP
-179 AASVSRWLL
+179 AAAVSRWLL
-188 FMGVAVLI
+188 FVGVAVLI
-196 GGPLQVLVQRRGS
+196 GGPLQALVQRRGS
-209 QPERRRAVERRT
+209 QPERRRVVERRT
-221 ALLLLGGGLLALA
+221 ALLLLGGGLLSLA
-234 GQVGLL
+234 GQIGLL

-248 GDSLLAGFGDV
+248 GDSLLAGFGEV
-259 FGAGQWGA
+259 FGAGQWGV
-267 LWIGRTAALAVGLV
+267 LWIVRTAALAVALV
-281 LVDQSSSSSG
+281 LADQASSSEAG
-291 ERRGTVA
+291 ERRGAVA

-303 LVGVAMAVTISLG
+303 AAGVVMAATISLG

-331 DLIHLLAVGA
+331 DLIHLVAVGA
-341 WVGGLPVLLLVAWEA
+341 WVGGLPVLLLTVLHARGT
-356 RTARSDGSVAAQMT
+356 RTAGSADLT
-370 EAAARF
+370 EVAARF

-399 LEPERLWSTEYGVL
+399 VEPERLWSTEYGLL
-413 LVAKLALVAPLLALG
+413 LVVKVALVAPLLALG
-428 GVNLGWTRPRLAAAG
+428 GVNLGWTRPRLAGAGMAG
-443 AAGTR
+443 AR
-448 ARKALR
+448 AAKALR
-454 TLVVAE
+454 RLVAAE
-460 IVLAVGVLLVVG
+460 IVLAVTVLGVVG
-472 FLTEREPARQ
+472 VLTEREPARQ
-482 VSGDVPLAVEGVGA
+482 VTGDVPLAVEDVGA
-496 SGDSRVRVR
+496 SGDTRVRVR
-505 VVPGRPGPNTLEVD
+505 VAPGRPGPNTLDVD
-519 VVSRDGGR
+519 VVSSGGR
-527 AGDADVELQLRYLDT
+527 SAEADIELQLRYLDT

-552 RTEDG
+552 RTEAG
-557 GFAVETDAFALAG
+557 TFEAKTDAFALAG
-570 MWQVL
+570 AWQVL

-604 VDAAV
+604 VDATV

-629 LVRPGWAARV
+629 LARQGWAARV

-645 TGFAAILLGAGL
+645 SGFAAILLGAGL

-664 GVRPSA
+664 GVAPSA

-722 LHPDDALFGFVFN
+722 LHPDDSLFEFVFN
-735 GIEGTGMPAFGE
+735 GVEGTGMPAFGD

-753 TWHIINFIQTLPEA
+753 TWHIINFIQTLPAA
-767 ARG
+767 ARS

>member
-1 MPVPWVMQRSQ
+1 MRGSASGPRPAFA
-12 EREEER
+12 
-18 LRLRGHGASCKG
+18 LRRG
-30 LLRQELQFR
+30 R
-39 RVSLALA
+39 LALA

-119 TSQAAMLVPVG
+119 TSDAAMLVPVG
-130 DLAHG
+130 DLADG

-173 SVESSP
+173 SIESSP

-196 GGPLQVLVQRRGS
+196 GGPLQVLVQRRGAAL
-209 QPERRRAVERRT
+209 ERRRIVERRT
-221 ALLLLGGGLLALA
+221 ALLFLGGGLLALA
-234 GQVGLL
+234 GQIGLL

-267 LWIGRTAALAVGLV
+267 LWIGRTAALVVALV
-281 LVDQSSSSSG
+281 LADQSSSSSTD
-291 ERRGTVA
+291 ERRGVVA
-298 FGGVA
+298 LGGVA
-303 LVGVAMAVTISLG
+303 LVGVVMAVTISLG

-341 WVGGLPVLLLVAWEA
+341 WVGGLPVLLLMVWEA
-356 RTARSDGSVAAQMT
+356 RHARSDGSVAAQMT

-399 LEPERLWSTEYGVL
+399 LEPERLWSTEYGLLL
-413 LVAKLALVAPLLALG
+413 LVKLALVAPLLALG
-428 GVNLGWTRPRLAAAG
+428 GVNLGWTRPRLARAGVAG
-443 AAGTR
+443 AQA
-448 ARKALR
+448 AKALR

-460 IVLAVGVLLVVG
+460 IVLAALVLGVVGV
-472 FLTEREPARQ
+472 LTEREPARQ

-527 AGDADVELQLRYLDT
+527 AADADVELQLRYLDT

-552 RTEDG
+552 RSEDG

-588 PVRLNIG
+588 PVRLSIG

-629 LVRPGWAARV
+629 LARQGWAARV

-645 TGFAAILLGAGL
+645 AGFAAILLGAGL

-664 GVRPSA
+664 GVVPSA

-703 GPLAATLDP
+703 GSLAATLDP

>member
-1 MPVPWVMQRSQ
+1 MRSVGVA
-12 EREEER
+12 
-18 LRLRGHGASCKG
+18 RGSEAGIRPA
-30 LLRQELQFR
+30 
-39 RVSLALA
+39 LALA
-46 VLAALTALAL
+46 LGRGRLALALLAALTALAL
-56 VVAPARAH
+56 VAAPAGAH
-64 ANLVRA
+64 ANLVRS

-84 VYAEFSEAIDFGYS
+84 VYAEFSEAIDLGYS
-98 SLDVLDANGQ
+98 SLEVLDANGQ

-119 TSQAAMLVPVG
+119 TTRTAMLVPVAE
-130 DLAHG
+130 LAAG

-145 VIDGHVI
+145 VVDGHVI

-173 SVESSP
+173 SIESSP
-179 AASVSRWLL
+179 AAAVSRWLL
-188 FMGVAVLI
+188 FMGVALLI
-196 GGPLQVLVQRRGS
+196 GGPLHVLVQRRGS
-209 QPERRRAVERRT
+209 QPERRRVVERRT
-221 ALLLLGGGLLALA
+221 SLLLLGGGLLALA
-234 GQVGLL
+234 GQIGLL
-240 GTQILVLG
+240 GTQILILG
-248 GDSLLAGFGDV
+248 GDSLLAGFADV

-267 LWIGRTAALAVGLV
+267 LWIARTVALVMALI
-281 LVDQSSSSSG
+281 LADQASSSSPG
-291 ERRGTVA
+291 ERRGVIA
-298 FGGVA
+298 FGGVGLA
-303 LVGVAMAVTISLG
+303 GVVMAATISLG

-322 SDVGPALAA
+322 VDIGPALAA
-331 DLIHLLAVGA
+331 DMIHLLAVGA
-341 WVGGLPVLLLVAWEA
+341 WVGGLPVLLLVAWGA
-356 RTARSDGSVAAQMT
+356 RNAWPDRSVAAQVT
-370 EAAARF
+370 EIAARF

-385 LIVVTGVYS
+385 LVVVTGVYS

-399 LEPERLWSTEYGVL
+399 LEPARLWSTEYGVL
-413 LVAKLALVAPLLALG
+413 LVVKLALVAPLLALG

-443 AAGTR
+443 AVGTR
-448 ARKALR
+448 AAKVLQ
-454 TLVVAE
+454 TLVAAE
-460 IVLAVGVLLVVG
+460 IVLATLVLGVVGV
-472 FLTEREPARQ
+472 LTEREPARQ
-482 VSGDVPLAVEGVGA
+482 VSGDAPLAVEGVGV
-496 SGDSRVRVR
+496 SGATRVRVR
-505 VVPGRPGPNTLEVD
+505 VAPGRPGPNTLVVD
-519 VVSRDGGR
+519 LASRDGR
-527 AGDADVELQLRYLDT
+527 IADTDIELQLRYLDT

-552 RTEDG
+552 RNEDG
-557 GFAVETDAFALAG
+557 LFVAETDAFALAG
-570 MWQVL
+570 GWQVL

-583 FDARV
+583 FDARA

-595 SPTAIGVAE
+595 SPTALGVAR

-620 MGFVLALAT
+620 MGFALALAT
-629 LVRPGWAARV
+629 LARQGWATRV

-645 TGFAAILLGAGL
+645 AGFAAILLGAGL

-664 GVRPSA
+664 GVAPSA

-678 ASVSAGREIY
+678 ASVSTGREIY

-767 ARG
+767 ARS